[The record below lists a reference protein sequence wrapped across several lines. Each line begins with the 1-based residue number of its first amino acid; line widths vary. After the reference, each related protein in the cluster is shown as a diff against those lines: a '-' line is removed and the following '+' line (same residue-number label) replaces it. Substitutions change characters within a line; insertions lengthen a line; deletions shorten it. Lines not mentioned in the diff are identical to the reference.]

1 MPTSTSAEATEVAAE
16 AAAPAPKARTL
27 SARPRLKAA
36 VVAEPEAAAEE
47 AAPAP
52 APKRATKATAAS
64 APAAAPAPAPS
75 GKGSQNL
82 QDQFLNHLRKNK
94 TPVTMFLVKGV
105 KLQGIVTWFD
115 NFSILLRRDGQSQ
128 LVYKHA
134 VSTIMPSTPI
144 DTRLFGTTEGNKKA
158 RLLQDVFLASIRA
171 AAVQVTMF
179 LVNGVMLQG
188 RVAAYDLFCMMLERE
203 GYVQLAYKHA
213 VSTIQPVT
221 PVDLTGE
228 WDGEEETDA

>member
-1 MPTSTSAEATEVAAE
+1 MTG
-16 AAAPAPKARTL
+16 RTL
-27 SARPRLKAA
+27 SARPRP
-36 VVAEPEAAAEE
+36 EPEIES
-47 AAPAP
+47 APLANSAP
-52 APKRATKATAAS
+52 IPAGTTAA
-64 APAAAPAPAPS
+64 
-75 GKGSQNL
+75 KGQNL
-82 QDQFLNHLRKNK
+82 QDQFLNLLRKNK
-94 TPVTMFLVKGV
+94 VPVTMFLVKGV

-134 VSTIMPSTPI
+134 ISTIMPSQPVDPGLFTAGA
-144 DTRLFGTTEGNKKA
+144 DTGKKV
-158 RLLQDVFLASIRA
+158 RLLQDVFLSSIRNA
-171 AAVQVTMF
+171 GVQVTMF

-188 RVAAYDLFCMMLERE
+188 RVAAYDLFCMLLERE

-228 WDGEEETDA
+228 WDGEESDG

>member
-1 MPTSTSAEATEVAAE
+1 MPA
-16 AAAPAPKARTL
+16 KTL
-27 SARPRLKAA
+27 TARPRPIKAES
-36 VVAEPEAAAEE
+36 EPADHIE
-47 AAPAP
+47 AAPLPITGA
-52 APKRATKATAAS
+52 
-64 APAAAPAPAPS
+64 
-75 GKGSQNL
+75 KGQNL
-82 QDQFLNHLRKNK
+82 QDQFLNLLRKHK

-134 VSTIMPSTPI
+134 ISTIMPSLPV
-144 DTRLFGTTEGNKKA
+144 DVRQFSSGNDASKKV
-158 RLLQDVFLASIRA
+158 RLLQDVFLSSVRSAE
-171 AAVQVTMF
+171 VQVTMF

-188 RVAAYDLFCMMLERE
+188 RVAAYDLFCMLLERE

-221 PVDLTGE
+221 PVDLTGDG
-228 WDGEEETDA
+228 WDEDDEGGSD

>member
-1 MPTSTSAEATEVAAE
+1 MSGRTLTARPKAT
-16 AAAPAPKARTL
+16 PAP
-27 SARPRLKAA
+27 S
-36 VVAEPEAAAEE
+36 EE
-47 AAPAP
+47 VE
-52 APKRATKATAAS
+52 T
-64 APAAAPAPAPS
+64 PAPAPS
-75 GKGSQNL
+75 ASAAKGQNL
-82 QDQFLNHLRKNK
+82 QDQFLNLLRKNK

-134 VSTIMPSTPI
+134 ISTIMPSMPV
-144 DTRLFGTTEGNKKA
+144 DARQFGAAADSSKKL
-158 RLLQDVFLASIRA
+158 RLLQDVFLSSVRSAG
-171 AAVQVTMF
+171 VQVTMF

-188 RVAAYDLFCMMLERE
+188 RIAAYDLFCMLLERE

-221 PVDLTGE
+221 PVDLQSH
-228 WDGEEETDA
+228 EEGDE

>member
-1 MPTSTSAEATEVAAE
+1 MAG
-16 AAAPAPKARTL
+16 KTL
-27 SARPRLKAA
+27 TARPRPAPAASSTSETPVA
-36 VVAEPEAAAEE
+36 VVAAG
-47 AAPAP
+47 
-52 APKRATKATAAS
+52 S
-64 APAAAPAPAPS
+64 SS
-75 GKGSQNL
+75 GKAQNL
-82 QDQFLNHLRKNK
+82 QDQFLNLLRKNK

-134 VSTIMPSTPI
+134 ISTIMPSMPI
-144 DTRLFGTTEGNKKA
+144 DVRQFGVGADGGKKM
-158 RLLQDVFLASIRA
+158 RLLQDVFLSSIRNA
-171 AAVQVTMF
+171 GVQVTMF

-188 RVAAYDLFCMMLERE
+188 RVAAYDLFCMLLERE

-221 PVDLTGE
+221 PVDLTVA
-228 WDGEEETDA
+228 DGEGEAEG